1 MKTVI
6 EKIIVNYFGKFINGI
21 NKENLSV
28 DLFGGNFQL

>member
-21 NKENLSV
+21 NKDNLTL
-28 DLFGGNFQL
+28 DFM